1 MITSVRAN
9 RSSFRTVTF
18 QPGFNVVLADR
29 TQDSTK
35 KDSRNG
41 LGKSTLI
48 EILHFALG
56 SKPEGLEKLAG
67 WEFTVGLRLAGRS
80 IDVTRA
86 VDDPK
91 RIALTGDIEGIS
103 VGTRLDVGRQA
114 SDTEWIQYLGQ
125 AMFGLPAKEKGDKWT
140 PTYRSLISY
149 FIRRGKDAFS
159 DPFGRHRQQQE
170 WDKQVANAF
179 LLGLAWEDAQAF
191 EDLRQKDK
199 ALDALRKA
207 ARAGVVDGLSGKLG
221 ELDAE
226 RVLLVER
233 ADQEQAALKSFR
245 VHPQYREIET
255 QASALTEQ
263 IHDLSNENVSDRNLI
278 GFYRQSLEV
287 AVPPDEGDVVRLYE
301 EAGTA
306 LPEMVKKRLDDVRSF
321 HAQLVD
327 NRRAFLHDEM
337 QRLELA
343 RVQRDDRIKD
353 LTAQRAELLAILRD
367 HGALE
372 EHSRLQ
378 RLHLSTVEEI
388 RKLETRIGN
397 LRKVE
402 KGKSDLTV
410 EREHLLQRTRSDYDA
425 RGEIRRRA
433 IKAFASHSEALYS
446 EPGTLVIEVA
456 KTGFKF
462 DVEIP
467 RAKSAGVANM
477 KIFCYD
483 LTLAELW
490 AGKQPSPGMLVHDS
504 LIFDGVDERQ
514 VAQALQRAAKVSG
527 ERGFQY
533 ICTINSDAIH
543 DAEFEPGFDLSEFV
557 RLRLTD
563 ESPEGRLLGVQ
574 F

>member
-9 RSSFRTVTF
+9 RSSFRAITF
-18 QPGFNVVLADR
+18 QPGFNVVIADR

-56 SKPEGLEKLAG
+56 SKPEGLKSLAG
-67 WEFTVGLRLAGRS
+67 WEFTVGLRLGSRS
-80 IDVTRA
+80 IDVTRS

-91 RIALTGDIEGIS
+91 RIVLAGDVEGIR
-103 VGTRLDVGRQA
+103 VGTKLEAGRQA
-114 SDTEWIQYLGQ
+114 SDTEWNQFLGQ
-125 AMFGLPAKEKGDKWT
+125 AMFGLPAKEKTDKWS
-140 PTYRSLISY
+140 PTFRSLISY

-159 DPFGRHRQQQE
+159 SPFVHHRQQQD

-199 ALDALRKA
+199 ALEALRRA
-207 ARAGVVDGLSGKLG
+207 ARAGVVEGLSGKLG

-233 ADQEQAALKSFR
+233 ADQEQAALMSFR

-255 QASALTEQ
+255 QASALTKQ
-263 IHDLSNENVSDRNLI
+263 IHELSNENVTDRNLI
-278 GFYRQSLEV
+278 SYYRQSLEV
-287 AVPPDEGDVVRLYE
+287 AVPPDDGDVVRLYE

-337 QRLELA
+337 KRLELA

-378 RLHLSTVEEI
+378 RLHLATVEEI

-402 KGKSDLTV
+402 SGKSEQNV
-410 EREHLLQRTRSDYDA
+410 ERERLLQRARVDYAA
-425 RGEIRRRA
+425 REEVRRRA
-433 IKAFASHSEALYS
+433 IKAFASHSQALYS
-446 EPGTLVIEVA
+446 EPGQLVIHVER
-456 KTGFKF
+456 TGFKF

-467 RAKSAGVANM
+467 RARSAGVANM

-490 AGKQPSPGMLVHDS
+490 ADRQPSPGFLVHDS

-514 VAQALQRAAKVSG
+514 IAQALQRAAKVSG
-527 ERGFQY
+527 EQGFQY

-563 ESPEGRLLGVQ
+563 ESPEGRLLGVP